1 MHEMKTIQSF
11 YKQFNP
17 AGHKSQN
24 NMVTAG
30 LQHSKGVG
38 GRNNSAQ

>member
-11 YKQFNP
+11 YKQLIP
-17 AGHKSQN
+17 AGHKSQTI
-24 NMVTAG
+24 MVTAG